1 MEQVGARN
9 QNRPRKGSTLKVEP
23 IRDLADIQRIKTL
36 LENRPRDFCL
46 FVLGINSAYRA
57 NELLSLTVGQVAH
70 LKPGDR
76 LDLKQSKNSR
86 YRAVTINN
94 SVATGLARC
103 LEWHP
108 DPQPSASLFRSQK
121 SHAALLVS
129 TLSNMAKDWCAEAG
143 LVGSFGSHTL
153 RKTWGYHQRKTFN
166 KPLSLLTKAYGH
178 ASEAQTLSYLCIQ
191 PEEMEE
197 LYAGEL

>member
-1 MEQVGARN
+1 MAAR
-9 QNRPRKGSTLKVEP
+9 
-23 IRDLADIQRIKTL
+23 
-36 LENRPRDFCL
+36 
-46 FVLGINSAYRA
+46 
-57 NELLSLTVGQVAH
+57 
-70 LKPGDR
+70 
-76 LDLKQSKNSR
+76 
-86 YRAVTINN
+86 
-94 SVATGLARC
+94 
-103 LEWHP
+103 
-108 DPQPSASLFRSQK
+108 ASG
-121 SHAALLVS
+121 
-129 TLSNMAKDWCAEAG
+129 WGAEAG